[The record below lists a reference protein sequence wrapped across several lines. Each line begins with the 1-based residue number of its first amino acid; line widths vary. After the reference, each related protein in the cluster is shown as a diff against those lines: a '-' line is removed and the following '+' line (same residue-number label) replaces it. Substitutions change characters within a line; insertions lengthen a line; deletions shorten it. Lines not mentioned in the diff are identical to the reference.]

1 MDQLEAN
8 PKEKETPLA
17 FINLCTGK
25 MYYVF
30 V

>member
-1 MDQLEAN
+1 MDQLEVN
-8 PKEKETPLA
+8 PNEKETPLA

-25 MYYVF
+25 IDYVF